1 MVSLLDTSETFLN
14 ENFNI
19 TEKDIVI
26 ILVTWHLL
34 PTLETKL

>member
-26 ILVTWHLL
+26 ILVT
-34 PTLETKL
+34 